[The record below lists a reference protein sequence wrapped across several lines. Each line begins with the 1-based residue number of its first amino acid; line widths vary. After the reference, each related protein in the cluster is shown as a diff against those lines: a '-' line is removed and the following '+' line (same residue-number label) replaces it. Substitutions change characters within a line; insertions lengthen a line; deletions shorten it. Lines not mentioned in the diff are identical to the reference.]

1 MASLKFFLPMLVA
14 LSVGTVV
21 TPAFGQDLGCSSSV
35 SLAGGTIEV
44 ESDSTGNDTDNL
56 QCALDAA
63 VEFGYRDIV
72 LVSDGYSSG
81 PLSALGF
88 VGDFRG
94 VSKSATSL
102 FIQNASLDCENQVG
116 VGIEFSA
123 GSASIRNM
131 TITVE
136 SPCASGSSASVLAFY
151 SNQANCSA
159 RTTFG
164 NVDRVVIAGG
174 GVDSPDTVTG
184 VLMQAA
190 PGCEE
195 ASERILGTLKVNR
208 SELYGLD
215 FGLLTSV
222 AGGGQV
228 DINYNTFTEI
238 GLPITILD
246 ASQSTTILSNTINYN
261 DVGGYPA
268 NTGMGTTGILIA
280 STSNSPN
287 SNGTIIKNNK
297 FYDGGASNSGFG
309 ILLGQAFKRVDH
321 KLIVTANTFEG
332 SSVNTAG
339 AGIAAIDTRDGILA
353 GNRFKSSSGTWVE
366 IGNGDPADG
375 YLGEAVTG
383 WAVVANIFT
392 ASTAETDV
400 VLGTGT
406 SGAVIGRDQGLPVV
420 DDQTGQNDVLE
431 SANATAYWGGGFGGS
446 FSVVDIATEQMFQ
459 NLLNSVERDSKRK

>member
-1 MASLKFFLPMLVA
+1 MTAIKFPFHLLIA
-14 LSVGTVV
+14 LSFITLV
-21 TPAFGQDLGCSSSV
+21 TPALGQDLGCSSSV
-35 SLAGGTIEV
+35 SMAGGTIEV
-44 ESDSTGNDTDNL
+44 ESEPSGNDTDNL

-63 VEFGYRDIV
+63 AELGYRDIL
-72 LVSDGYSSG
+72 LVSEGYSTG
-81 PLSALGF
+81 ALSARGF

-102 FIQNASLDCENQVG
+102 VIQNASLDCENQIG
-116 VGIEFSA
+116 VGIEFTT
-123 GSASIRNM
+123 GSASVRNM
-131 TITVE
+131 TITVD
-136 SPCASGSSASVLAFY
+136 SPCVAGSSASVIAFY

-164 NVDRVVIAGG
+164 NVDRVTIAGG
-174 GVDSPDTVTG
+174 GVDSPETVTG

-190 PGCEE
+190 PGCED

-208 SELYGLD
+208 SELFGLD
-215 FGLLTSV
+215 FGVLTSV

-268 NTGMGTTGILIA
+268 DTGMGTTGILIA

-297 FYDGGASNSGFG
+297 FYDRGSSNSGFG
-309 ILLGQAFKRVDH
+309 ILLGQSSKRVDH
-321 KLIVTANTFEG
+321 KLIVSANTFEG
-332 SSVNTAG
+332 NNVNTAG
-339 AGIAAIDTRDGILA
+339 AGIAAIDTRDGIIA

-366 IGNGDPADG
+366 IGNGDPSDG
-375 YLGEAVTG
+375 YLGEPVTG
-383 WAVVANIFT
+383 WAVIGNIFT
-392 ASTAETDV
+392 ASTADTDV
-400 VLGTGT
+400 VLGAGT

-420 DDQTGQNDVLE
+420 EDQTGQNDVLE
-431 SANATAYWGGGFGGS
+431 SANAAAYWGAVG
-446 FSVVDIATEQMFQ
+446 A
-459 NLLNSVERDSKRK
+459 ERFLIHLTTLIDG